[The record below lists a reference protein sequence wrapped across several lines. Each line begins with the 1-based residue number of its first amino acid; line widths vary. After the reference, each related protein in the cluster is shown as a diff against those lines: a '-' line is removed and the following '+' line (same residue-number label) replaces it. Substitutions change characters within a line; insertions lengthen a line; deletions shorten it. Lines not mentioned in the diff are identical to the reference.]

1 MELSRR
7 ARALFAAGAIAW
19 GALGAWLV
27 ATQDGRGEPA
37 TDHPTATAAATPQ
50 EEAEE
55 IVAHDQLLRQ
65 GIDTWLGSAGDPPGS
80 DAPPE
85 LRAEA
90 HYLRDKVRSLAA
102 RGRAAATQVIR
113 AVGPLAGSTSN
124 PDLAADLKS
133 LVAAT
138 RKLRKL
144 SKGSRN
150 PNIQDG
156 PAPPLSELTAHYA
169 KAKRRSG
176 IHSKYLAAIHH
187 VETKFGRVTADSVAG
202 AKGPMQFIPSTWKIY
217 GRGGNIQ
224 DPHDAILAAGRLL
237 RANGAPGNYSRA
249 LYAYNNHGLYV
260 AAVHAYAR
268 LIGRDPYALE
278 FLYCWGP

>member
-1 MELSRR
+1 MELSRTG
-7 ARALFAAGAIAW
+7 RALIAAAAVAW
-19 GALGAWLV
+19 GALGVFLV
-27 ATQDGRGEPA
+27 ATQDGRGDDPA
-37 TDHPTATAAATPQ
+37 ATAAATPQ
-50 EEAEE
+50 EEAQE
-55 IVAHDQLLRQ
+55 IVTHDQALRQ
-65 GIDTWLGSAGDPPGS
+65 GIDAWLAAAGDPPTS

-90 HYLRDKVRSLAA
+90 HYLQEKVRSLAA
-102 RGRAAATQVIR
+102 RSRPAAQEVIG
-113 AVGPLAGSTSN
+113 AVGGLAGSTSN

-144 SKGSRN
+144 SKGSKN
-150 PNIQDG
+150 PNIEDG

-176 IHSKYLAAIHH
+176 IHPKYLASIHY
-187 VETKFGRVTADSVAG
+187 VETKFGRVRADSVAG

-224 DPHDAILAAGRLL
+224 DPHDAILAAARLL

-249 LYAYNNHGLYV
+249 LFAYNHSGLYV
-260 AAVHAYAR
+260 AAVHIYAR
-268 LIGRDPYALE
+268 LIAREPYALE
-278 FLYCWGP
+278 YLYCWGP